1 MIRPVVGD
9 IGRLVIYRMAH
20 TGEEEE
26 GVITS
31 LNDQYVFVRYGSDAG
46 SKGTRREDL
55 NWAHPTLAELGL
67 TR

>member
-1 MIRPVVGD
+1 MINPGALD
-9 IGRLVIYRMAH
+9 IGRVVIYRMAH

-31 LNDQYVFVRYGSDAG
+31 FNDYCVFVRYGRDTG

-55 NWAHPTLAELGL
+55 NWAHPTSEELINAG
-67 TR
+67 